1 MPAHN
6 EHGYLEPAVKG
17 VVTSMRHRPGGFE
30 VIIAE
35 NGSSDDTFREAEQLA
50 AEFPEVS
57 VLTWPHPDY
66 GLALRQGFLA
76 ATGDTVVNMDV
87 DFVDLEFMDRAIG
100 LLDSGGLAIVVG
112 SKRTAGA
119 EDRRSLARRVIT
131 AGFSLVLK
139 LGFGLKISDTH
150 GIKALRR
157 APLNPL
163 VEACRFGKDLF
174 DTELVIRAERAG
186 LGVAEIPVVV
196 TDTRPPRTS
205 IARRIP
211 RTLVGL
217 ARLRLA
223 LGGPTSRGSG

>member
-1 MPAHN
+1 
-6 EHGYLEPAVKG
+6 
-17 VVTSMRHRPGGFE
+17 MRHRPGGFE